1 MSTIGNS
8 NIDNLET
15 EKQDDR
21 FGKLDQLSVLE
32 LVTTMNKADAEVA
45 QAVGAQSADV
55 ADAISEISKRFTM
68 GGRIIY
74 VGAGTSGR
82 IATLDASEVYPTFGV
97 ADRVLALMA
106 GGRDALVEPREG
118 AEDDQ
123 QAGRADAAEIGLSKR
138 DALVGVA
145 SSGSTP
151 YVLGALEYANE
162 VGALSVALTCNADSA
177 MGKISKHKIEV
188 VVGAEVLAGS
198 TRLKAGTAQKMVLN
212 MISTIT
218 MVQAGKTYGN
228 LMVDVVASN
237 KKLRR
242 RALTMVQRITDVNE
256 AEALEALEGHD
267 WNVKSAVVGVRL
279 GLDHDKASELLS
291 SSRGILAVALG
302 ERT

>member
-1 MSTIGNS
+1 VSTIKNS
-8 NIDNLET
+8 NNDDLET
-15 EKQDDR
+15 ERQDSR
-21 FGKLDQLSVLE
+21 FGQLDQLSVLE
-32 LVTTMNKADAEVA
+32 LVAIMNEADAEVA
-45 QAVGAQSADV
+45 QAVAAQSVDI
-55 ADAISEISKRFTM
+55 ADAVAAISKRFAL
-68 GGRIIY
+68 GGRVIY
-74 VGAGTSGR
+74 AGSGTSGR
-82 IATLDASEVYPTFGV
+82 IATLDASEIYPTFGV

-118 AEDDQ
+118 VEDDQ
-123 QAGRADAAEIGLSKR
+123 QAGKIDALEIGLSEK
-138 DALVGVA
+138 DVLVGVA

-151 YVLGALEYANE
+151 YVMGALEYAND
-162 VGALSVALTCNADSA
+162 VGALTVALACNSGSA
-177 MGKISKHKIEV
+177 MGRISKHKIEV

-228 LMVDVVASN
+228 LMVDLVASN

-242 RALTMVQRITDVNE
+242 RALVMVQRITDANE
-256 AEALEALEGHD
+256 TDASMALESHH

-279 GLDHDKASELLS
+279 GLDHEKASELLA

-302 ERT
+302 ERA